1 MTPDNETVETP
12 EKKTRRTPLKIELD
26 AFADLV
32 TALRPLTPEQRARL
46 TESAMQFLGKIE

>member
-1 MTPDNETVETP
+1 MNNEPPEETP